1 MLPDL
6 ASRPP
11 DDLPATIRQHL
22 TGCPAC
28 HRALATARV
37 TRRAV
42 AALAETTEPPVEF
55 AVRVLRALPVARI
68 VVPADPWRPAW
79 MFLPAFAAVVA
90 ALFLLPAPILESDPA
105 GLLPLSDLSDS
116 EQMVF
121 GGAALSP
128 DLVLAAVL
136 EDGAP

>member
-6 ASRPP
+6 AERPP
-11 DDLPATIRQHL
+11 AGLPAATRQHL
-22 TGCPAC
+22 AECPAC
-28 HRALATARV
+28 HRALAAARV
-37 TRRAV
+37 TRGAI
-42 AALAETTEPPVEF
+42 AALAETPEPPAEF
-55 AVRVLRALPVARI
+55 AARVLRALPIARI
-68 VVPADPWRPAW
+68 VAPADPWRPAW
-79 MFLPAFAAVVA
+79 MFLPAFAVVVA

-105 GLLPLSDLSDS
+105 GLLSLSDLSDS

-136 EDGAP
+136 EGGAP